1 MREWKCSTPYLL
13 TCHSDDARSAKEESA
28 LRLCDS
34 KQQVPRRFA
43 PRNDKDHT
51 TSQIPDNFGGLVT
64 DRPPLKGSR
73 ASLGGQPGAAVPTT
87 SLGADEGIRPAQTY
101 CATTITGALLAMTG
115 PGVSAPLPSMRI
127 TCPGSGGTRPMRRA
141 SRSILSGSRS
151 DASSSRR
158 A

>member
-1 MREWKCSTPYLL
+1 MVDAIALL
-13 TCHSDDARSAKEESA
+13 SCILLSCHSDDARSAKEESA
-28 LRLCDS
+28 LRLRDTQ
-34 KQQVPRRFA
+34 QQV
-43 PRNDKDHT
+43 DKDHT
-51 TSQIPDNFGGLVT
+51 TSQIPDNFGGLLT
-64 DRPPLKGSR
+64 DWPPAKSSR
-73 ASLGGQPGAAVPTT
+73 ALLGGQPRAAVPTT
-87 SLGADEGIRPAQTY
+87 SLLGQTKASTLHSY

-115 PGVSAPLPSMRI
+115 PCVSAPLPSMRI